1 MRGPPAGLQPVVI
14 VRDARP
20 QEAARIGE
28 LRVAAYTAD
37 GFLSASS
44 AYAGTLRAL
53 GAGGAAAGDILVAV
67 EDGTILGTVMLQ
79 CWPAAS
85 EVVRGPGE
93 AEIRALAVDAAARRR
108 GIGRALVAAVTQRA
122 ADHGVHLLLL
132 LTMPAMRAAQRL
144 YAEAGFSRL
153 PARDTSPAPG
163 VDLLA
168 FGRNLR

>member
-1 MRGPPAGLQPVVI
+1 MRGPPPGLQPVVI

-44 AYAGTLRAL
+44 SYAGTLRAL
-53 GAGGAAAGDILVAV
+53 GAGGTDDILVAV
-67 EDGTILGTVMLQ
+67 DNGAIVGTVMLQ

-85 EVVRGPGE
+85 EAVRGPGE
-93 AEIRALAVDAAARRR
+93 AEIRALAVDPAARRR

-122 ADHGVHLLLL
+122 ADRGVHQLLL

-144 YAEAGFSRL
+144 YAGAGFSRL

-163 VDLLA
+163 VHLLA
-168 FGRNLR
+168 FARSLR